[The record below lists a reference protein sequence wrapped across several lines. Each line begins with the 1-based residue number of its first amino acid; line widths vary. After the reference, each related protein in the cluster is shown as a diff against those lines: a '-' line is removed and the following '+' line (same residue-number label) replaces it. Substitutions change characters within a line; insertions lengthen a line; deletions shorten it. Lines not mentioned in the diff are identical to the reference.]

1 MAILTSWK
9 HFAVCLKSIMV
20 VEISVCERCQG
31 RVKVIASIEEPAVIG
46 KILGHCRDKK
56 PEMLGM
62 LEPGTYLPGVR
73 APPGDRQMNLFS

>member
-1 MAILTSWK
+1 MTWAQR
-9 HFAVCLKSIMV
+9 LKRVFNIDI
-20 VEISVCERCQG
+20 EVCEHCQG
-31 RVKVIASIEEPAVIG
+31 RVKVIASIEEPAVIE

-62 LEPGTYLPGVR
+62 LEPGTHLPGVR